1 MSDLQKKYAEL
12 QKKHKLPAFDDL
24 DRSFDITSIEPNSAI
39 LREIRKKVEAKLD
52 EAIGLLHA
60 PLQPDATVRDLHEC
74 RVFSDKDKAQIFA
87 IYRRLMIQRREAS
100 LLSLSSEERKEAAFI
115 NACVEEWRAVLP
127 RLQEIMAKL
136 RDSWKKETSV
146 KEELGYLG

>member
-12 QKKHKLPAFDDL
+12 QKTHHLPAFDDL
-24 DRSFDITSIEPNSAI
+24 DRSFDIVSIEPNSAI
-39 LREIRKKVEAKLD
+39 LREVRKKIEAKLD
-52 EAIGLLHA
+52 EAIGLLNA

-74 RVFSDKDKAQIFA
+74 RVFSDKDKTQIFA

-100 LLSLSSEERKEAAFI
+100 FLSLRSEERKEAAFI
-115 NACVEEWRAVLP
+115 NACVEEWQAVLP

-136 RDSWKKETSV
+136 RDSWKRETSV